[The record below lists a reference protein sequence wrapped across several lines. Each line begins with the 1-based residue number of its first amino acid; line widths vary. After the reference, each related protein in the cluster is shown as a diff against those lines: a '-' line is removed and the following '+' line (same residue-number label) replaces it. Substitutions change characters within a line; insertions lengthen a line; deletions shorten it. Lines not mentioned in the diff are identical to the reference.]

1 MPNTKGNYKQV
12 YQRRAAEETEDG
24 RRIFIED
31 ELELLSLILKQIG
44 NRWDHPPEIL
54 ENANEI
60 VERLRKMNQ
69 EIEKG

>member
-31 ELELLSLILKQIG
+31 ELELLSLKLKQLG
-44 NRWDHPPEIL
+44 ERFDHPPELL
-54 ENANEI
+54 ESINEG
-60 VERLRKMNQ
+60 VERIRKLNQ
-69 EIEKG
+69 EIEKT